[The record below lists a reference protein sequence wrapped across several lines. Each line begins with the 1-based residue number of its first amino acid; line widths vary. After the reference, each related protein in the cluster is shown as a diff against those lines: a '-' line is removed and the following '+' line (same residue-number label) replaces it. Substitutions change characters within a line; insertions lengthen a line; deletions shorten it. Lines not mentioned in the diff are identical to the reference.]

1 MDFVSMA
8 TPKEISP
15 GEWETHQVKIGET
28 YRLTYRERF
37 FTTQGQIDT
46 VMADMARDPR
56 WKIVDYTKDGQKH
69 IFTLRIL
76 ENPFPLA
83 LVIAAVAAS
92 AVSVF
97 VFLSLDKIEQIAG
110 PFAGPSILLIAGA
123 LAFMVFKGRI

>member
-1 MDFVSMA
+1 MDFVSVA

-15 GEWETHQVKIGET
+15 GEWQTHQVRVGET
-28 YRLTYRERF
+28 YRLTYTERF

-56 WKIVDYTKDGQKH
+56 WKIVDYKKDGQKH

-76 ENPFPLA
+76 TNPFPLA

-97 VFLSLDKIEQIAG
+97 LFLSLDKIEQIAG
-110 PFAGPSILLIAGA
+110 PLAGPSILLIAGA
-123 LAFMVFKGRI
+123 LAFMAFKGRI